1 MKRRNFLKAA
11 GAASGVFI
19 LRPSIVFGSANNSA
33 VNIGMVGCGNRGSA
47 VISTMSANNNINII
61 ALADIFPDKLSVAEN
76 HVNTLNAKKGFGA
89 VPKKNIYQGSK
100 SYQSLINNKD
110 VDAVLIS
117 TPGYAHPFIL
127 DAAVK
132 TGKHVYS
139 EKPTAVD
146 TEGCKRFI
154 TVGNN
159 LGSKQTAV
167 VGFQIRYATP
177 YVQMVER
184 IRKGDIGDIVSAQLY
199 YFSSVNPV
207 FRNEKMSRDEM
218 RIRNHFYFNELSGGI
233 YLDQA
238 IHMIDVCNWALGAT
252 PLYAMG
258 LGGDKGKSDIGNAWT
273 NYQVIYKYPKDINV
287 TVQSSKIGKTFGDV
301 CARFIG
307 TKGIAEAHYSGGVF
321 INGESAWDSG
331 INRSGTALTPEQI
344 AKGTSNSS
352 LDDANIYKG
361 RSFINA
367 ITSGNHLNLLEDGAN
382 STLSAILGREAAEKK
397 KIVYWK
403 DLLARNE
410 KINPALNLKQFDN

>member
-11 GAASGVFI
+11 GAASGVLI
-19 LRPSIVFGSANNSA
+19 LKPSIVFATNNNSA
-33 VNIGMVGCGNRGSA
+33 VTIGMVGCGNRGSS
-47 VISTMSANNNINII
+47 VISTMSAHNNINII
-61 ALADIFPDKLSVAEN
+61 ALADLFNDKLSVAERR
-76 HVNTLNAKKGFGA
+76 VNGLNAKKGFGA
-89 VPKKNIYQGSK
+89 VARKNIYQGSK
-100 SYQSLINNKD
+100 AYESLINNKE

-127 DAAVK
+127 EAAAK
-132 TGKHVYS
+132 AGKHVYS
-139 EKPTAVD
+139 EKPTAID
-146 TEGCKRFI
+146 TNGCKKFI
-154 TVGNN
+154 ATGKT
-159 LGSKQTAV
+159 LGAKQTAV

-177 YVQMVER
+177 YVRMIER
-184 IRKGDIGDIVSAQLY
+184 IHNGDIGEIISVQLY

-207 FRNEKMSRDEM
+207 FRNEKWSHDEM

-238 IHMIDVCNWALGAT
+238 IHMIDVCNWALGTT

-273 NYQVIYKYPKDINV
+273 NYQVIYKYPNDINV
-287 TVQSSKIGKTFGDV
+287 TVQSSKLGNTFGDV

-321 INGESAWDSG
+321 INGENAWDSG

-352 LDDANIYKG
+352 LDDADINKG
-361 RSFINA
+361 KSFINA
-367 ITSGNHLNLLEDGAN
+367 ITSGNRLNLLEDGAN
-382 STLSAILGREAAEKK
+382 SSLSAILGREAAEKK
-397 KIVYWK
+397 KTVYWK
-403 DLLARNE
+403 DLLAQDAR
-410 KINPALNLKQFDN
+410 INPALNLKQFDK

>member
-1 MKRRNFLKAA
+1 MKRRNFLKSA
-11 GAASGVFI
+11 GAASGI
-19 LRPSIVFGSANNSA
+19 LILKPSIVFGSTDNSA
-33 VNIGMVGCGNRGSA
+33 VNVGMVGCGSRGTA
-47 VISTMSANNNINII
+47 VISTMSANNNVNII
-61 ALADIFPDKLSVAEN
+61 ALADLFQDKLAIAEQN
-76 HVNTLNAKKGFGA
+76 VNALNAKKGFGA
-89 VPKKNIYQGSK
+89 VGKKNIYRGSK

-117 TPGYAHPFIL
+117 TPGYAHPLIL
-127 DAAVK
+127 EVAAK
-132 TGKHVYS
+132 AGKHVYS
-139 EKPTAVD
+139 EKPASIDVD
-146 TEGCKRFI
+146 GCKKFI
-154 TVGNN
+154 AAGKT
-159 LGSKQTAV
+159 LGSRQTAV

-177 YVQMVER
+177 YVKMVER
-184 IRKGDIGDIVSAQLY
+184 IQNGDIGDIISAQLY

-207 FRNEKMSRDEM
+207 YRNEKWSRDEM

-238 IHMIDVCNWALGAT
+238 IHMIDVCNWALGTT

-258 LGGDKGKSDIGNAWT
+258 LGGDKGKNDIGNSWT
-273 NYQVIYKYPKDINV
+273 NYQVIYKYPNDINV

-321 INGESAWDSG
+321 INGENAWDSG

-352 LDDANIYKG
+352 LDDADIYKG
-361 RSFINA
+361 KSFIDA
-367 ITSGNHLNLLEDGAN
+367 ITSGNRLNLLEDGAN

-403 DLLARNE
+403 DLLAQNG
-410 KINPALNLKQFDN
+410 KINPALNLKQFD